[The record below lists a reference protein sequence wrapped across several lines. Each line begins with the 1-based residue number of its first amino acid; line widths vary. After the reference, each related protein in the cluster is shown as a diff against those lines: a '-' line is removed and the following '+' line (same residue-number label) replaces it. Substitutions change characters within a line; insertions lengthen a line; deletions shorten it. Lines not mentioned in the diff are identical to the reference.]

1 VKDANNQKTAKAPVL
16 RSIYCGGWTRNAKDF
31 AISRIWRLSRLTV
44 FALSLSA
51 EAFGVGGCASAVNP
65 GLALIWIAFLSN
77 PLAKAFG
84 VDLGVPLFE

>member
-1 VKDANNQKTAKAPVL
+1 MDTDFHKCFFLCPSVVEK
-16 RSIYCGGWTRNAKDF
+16 SF

-51 EAFGVGGCASAVNP
+51 EAFGVGRCASAVNP